1 MPDDWGKE
9 GLVMIRLSTWEEL
22 VAPAMQAF
30 YESTDE
36 KTV

>member
-22 VAPAMQAF
+22 VRPAMHEY
-30 YESTDE
+30 YEGGASE
-36 KTV
+36 